1 MSNHSLRLRRGGAR
15 RFVGGMF
22 ARVLL
27 YCTIPLSLLLA
38 WVAWD
43 QARIPV
49 DIVPVEIGEAVETAP
64 ARLTLE
70 RVVEINV
77 NAEVAGRVVAST
89 LRTGQTVKEGD
100 VLFEIAPTGRS
111 AERVQVTAAF
121 DGIITKMLVR
131 PGEAV
136 PAFAPL
142 ARLWNGRPEAV
153 ANVAPEHFIGIAVG
167 METEAW
173 LPNLDGWVA
182 ARVLKV
188 PAYADDGGDFRV
200 VLGLDLA
207 PEQMTPGLVGEAVI
221 LKRRI
226 PDARLISAE
235 ALNADGSVFVVNGK
249 RARRVAVT
257 TGLAYRGKVQVLD
270 GLTVDDA
277 VVLPGAAPLESGDR
291 IRVRGY

>member
-1 MSNHSLRLRRGGAR
+1 
-15 RFVGGMF
+15 MF

-27 YCTIPLSLLLA
+27 YCSIPLSLLLA

-43 QARIPV
+43 RARIPV

-64 ARLTLE
+64 AKLTLE

-77 NAEVAGRVVAST
+77 NSEVAGRVVASK

-100 VLFEIAPTGRS
+100 VLFEITPVGRP
-111 AERVQVTAAF
+111 AERVPVTAAF
-121 DGIITKMLVR
+121 DGVITAILVR
-131 PGEAV
+131 PGEAA

-153 ANVAPEHFIGIAVG
+153 ANVAPEHFTGIAVG

-173 LPNLDGWVA
+173 LPNVDGWVA

-188 PAYADDGGDFRV
+188 PSYADDSGNFRV

-226 PDARLISAE
+226 PDARLIAAE
-235 ALNADGSVFVVNGK
+235 AVQNDGSVFVVDGK
-249 RARRVAVT
+249 HARRVVVK

-270 GLTVDDA
+270 GLTVEDA
-277 VVLPGAAPLESGDR
+277 VVLPGAVPLESGDR